1 MASPPPALE
10 ILVREPDGFSVWS
23 GPPYPPGTTSPP
35 QRLPKTACSATSFSA
50 DGARLLATVASASAT
65 VYDCR
70 TLAVVKCFELP
81 GLLAAAL
88 SPTGAYLQTFQK
100 SSSPQ
105 EKNVTVWQVDTA
117 VALYQHYQK
126 SMSKATWPMIQFSA
140 DESVGCRMMPNE
152 IQFFD
157 PKDFTKGVLSRIRMP
172 GIAAMQ
178 LATAPGSHVAGFV
191 PEAKGV
197 PASVQIFSSNKD
209 AQNQAVARRS
219 FFRCSTVQLHWN
231 KGSTGL
237 LVLAQADVDKTNQS
251 YYGETKLNYLTTDRA
266 FEGIVPLKKDG
277 PVHDVQ
283 WSSSGSEFAVV
294 YGFMPAKATIFNK
307 KCNPLLE
314 LGEGPYNT
322 IRWNPKGRFIVLAG
336 FGNLPGDMAF
346 WDYSEKKLVAK
357 TKAECSVTS
366 EWSPDGR
373 HFMTA
378 TTAPRLQIDN
388 GIKIFDHNGSLQ
400 FKKMFEKLYQADWK
414 PEAPERF
421 GDITDLTT
429 SLSSL
434 KIEETKKQAQGSKS
448 AQTSSKAPPTASTAS
463 KPTAYRPPHAKGSAE
478 IQDKLFG
485 GLAPT
490 GGEMSKNALRNKKR
504 REKQKEKKAAE
515 GSGAAA
521 DES

>member
-1 MASPPPALE
+1 MASPPPSLE
-10 ILVREPDGFSVWS
+10 ILVREPDGFTVWS
-23 GPPYPPGTTSPP
+23 GPPYPPGTTIPP
-35 QRLPKTACSATSFSA
+35 QRLPKTACGATSFST

-65 VYDCR
+65 IYDCR

-81 GLLAAAL
+81 GLLSAAL

-105 EKNVTVWQVDTA
+105 EKNVTVWHVDTA

-126 SMSKATWPMIQFSA
+126 SISKATWPMIQFSA

-178 LATAPGSHVAGFV
+178 LATAPGSHVAGFI

-197 PASVQIFSSNKD
+197 PASVQIFSCNKD

-294 YGFMPAKATIFNK
+294 YGF
-307 KCNPLLE
+307 
-314 LGEGPYNT
+314 
-322 IRWNPKGRFIVLAG
+322 IVLAG

-400 FKKMFEKLYQADWK
+400 FKKMFEKLYQADWR

-421 GDITDLTT
+421 GDITDLAT

-434 KIEETKKQAQGSKS
+434 NIEETKKQAQGSKP
-448 AQTSSKAPPTASTAS
+448 AQTSGKAPVSTAS

-478 IQDKLFG
+478 VQNKLFG

-515 GSGAAA
+515 GSGAP

>member
-1 MASPPPALE
+1 
-10 ILVREPDGFSVWS
+10 
-23 GPPYPPGTTSPP
+23 
-35 QRLPKTACSATSFSA
+35 
-50 DGARLLATVASASAT
+50 
-65 VYDCR
+65 
-70 TLAVVKCFELP
+70 
-81 GLLAAAL
+81 
-88 SPTGAYLQTFQK
+88 
-100 SSSPQ
+100 
-105 EKNVTVWQVDTA
+105 
-117 VALYQHYQK
+117 
-126 SMSKATWPMIQFSA
+126 
-140 DESVGCRMMPNE
+140 
-152 IQFFD
+152 
-157 PKDFTKGVLSRIRMP
+157 MP

-191 PEAKGV
+191 PEAKGI
-197 PASVQIFSSNKD
+197 PASVQIFSCNKD
-209 AQNQAVARRS
+209 AQNQVVARRS

-283 WSSSGSEFAVV
+283 WSSLGSEFAVV

-357 TKAECSVTS
+357 TKAEWSVTS

-388 GIKIFDHNGSLQ
+388 CIKIFDHNGSLQ

-414 PEAPERF
+414 PETPERF
-421 GDITDLTT
+421 GDITDLAT

-434 KIEETKKQAQGSKS
+434 KIEETKKQVSAQGSKS
-448 AQTSSKAPPTASTAS
+448 AQTSSKAPLTASTAS

-478 IQDKLFG
+478 VQDKLFG

-515 GSGAAA
+515 ASGSPA

>member
-10 ILVREPDGFSVWS
+10 ILVREPDGFTVWS

-35 QRLPKTACSATSFSA
+35 QRLAKTACSATSFSA

-100 SSSPQ
+100 LSSPQ

-152 IQFFD
+152 IQFLD
-157 PKDFTKGVLSRIRMP
+157 PKDFTKGILSRIRMP

-197 PASVQIFSSNKD
+197 PASVQIFSCNKD

-266 FEGIVPLKKDG
+266 FEGIVPLSKLLLFSLIHFTKPHALTISLTSLSR
-277 PVHDVQ
+277 PV
-283 WSSSGSEFAVV
+283 
-294 YGFMPAKATIFNK
+294 
-307 KCNPLLE
+307 
-314 LGEGPYNT
+314 
-322 IRWNPKGRFIVLAG
+322 IVLAG

-346 WDYSEKKLVAK
+346 WDYSEKKLIAK

-400 FKKMFEKLYQADWK
+400 FKKMFERLYQADWK
-414 PEAPERF
+414 PEASENF
-421 GDITDLTT
+421 GEITDLTT

-434 KIEETKKQAQGSKS
+434 KIEETKRQVSAQGSKS
-448 AQTSSKAPPTASTAS
+448 AQTSSKAPASTAS
-463 KPTAYRPPHAKGSAE
+463 KPSAYRPPHAKGSAE
-478 IQDKLFG
+478 VQDKVYLYTSVTEYLFG
-485 GLAPT
+485 GLAST

-515 GSGAAA
+515 GSGSPA